1 MTKVN
6 ITLEAYREA
15 FGHDPSP
22 NQLALLMSLK
32 AKQEKQKCV
41 STTSGIMEKSKIA
54 KESRKKKE
62 NLENRGPI
70 RVSLR
75 TVATNK
81 MLNYGL
87 ESKQIAD
94 VMEVDQKVIDHLIM
108 KYNLPRKND
117 DMLAWKYKNGHK
129 F

>member
-1 MTKVN
+1 MKKVN

-15 FGHDPSP
+15 FGQDPSP
-22 NQLALLMSLK
+22 HQLALLMSLK

-41 STTSGIMEKSKIA
+41 SMTSGLMEKSKVS

-62 NLENRGPI
+62 NLANRGPI

-75 TVATNK
+75 TIATNK

-87 ESKQIAD
+87 TSDQIAD
-94 VMEVDQKVIDHLIM
+94 VMDVDQKVIDHLIM
-108 KYNLPRKND
+108 KWKLPRDNE

-129 F
+129 Y